1 MKKLSLYIFLGLM
14 VCNVGVAEI
23 KSNYNC
29 SGIDD
34 FIGKIEYD
42 LKIKK
47 RTEKIYDVY
56 HSGMVDKNPFFAYF
70 FESDNSLIW
79 FSSSKLENGDRNLF
93 IDRFIYSGSGY
104 THLLLTVSDIESTA
118 EFDQL
123 HITYE
128 NIVKMKKDPTN
139 VDPDALYYLENN
151 WFKKINAIA
160 QKAFKKENYEIL
172 SELECD

>member
-1 MKKLSLYIFLGLM
+1 M

-56 HSGMVDKNPFFAYF
+56 HSGMVDQNPFFAYF

-104 THLLLTVSDIESTA
+104 THLLLTISDIESTA
-118 EFDQL
+118 EFVYQ
-123 HITYE
+123 
-128 NIVKMKKDPTN
+128 NISSEQKEKNFIEQASHNLFTPN
-139 VDPDALYYLENN
+139 PDRELIFE
-151 WFKKINAIA
+151 KVS
-160 QKAFKKENYEIL
+160 AFLKQFRKG
-172 SELECD
+172 